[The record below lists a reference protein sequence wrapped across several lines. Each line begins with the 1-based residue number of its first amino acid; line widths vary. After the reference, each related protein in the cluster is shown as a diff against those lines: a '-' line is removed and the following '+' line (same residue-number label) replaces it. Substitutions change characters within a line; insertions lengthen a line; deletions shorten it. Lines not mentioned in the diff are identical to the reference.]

1 MYSELVVTSRVLQTV
16 FVSERTC
23 TAQPA
28 YDVASVFGGLQ
39 SWRSDAR
46 IPSGCIAVEDAEML
60 DRMHR
65 YSEHINEL
73 FGLLAS

>member
-1 MYSELVVTSRVLQTV
+1 MYTQPVYGVTRV
-16 FVSERTC
+16 FC
-23 TAQPA
+23 
-28 YDVASVFGGLQ
+28 GLQ